1 MYLRASLEYPM
12 PGMNILLVILATFL
26 VNVWAN
32 DGRSANG
39 DWPGWVGDRLIPFV
53 FAVAIVLGVSLWSE
67 RRAARIVV
75 RGCVIA
81 LIASLLNLL
90 PFILR
95 DISDSVN
102 GRPTSA
108 FARAGGRKN
117 DTSSFWDELLGLIDP
132 KEYRSRAQRREEQE
146 HYVAAIK
153 QCIEERRKQDPSSD
167 NKLRFECVSTASRL
181 GPSEFQSR
189 YGTREAALKQ

>member
-102 GRPTSA
+102 GRPTSS
-108 FARAGGRKN
+108 FARAGGSKN
-117 DTSSFWDELLGLIDP
+117 DSSSFWDGLLALIDP

-146 HYVAAIK
+146 HYVAAIN
-153 QCIEERRKQDPSSD
+153 QCIEEKRKQDPSSD

>member
-1 MYLRASLEYPM
+1 
-12 PGMNILLVILATFL
+12 MNILLVIVATFL

-53 FAVAIVLGVSLWSE
+53 FAVAIVLGVSIWSE
-67 RRAARIVV
+67 RRTARIVV

-90 PFILR
+90 PFVLR

-108 FARAGGRKN
+108 LSRTAGRNG
-117 DTSSFWDELLGLIDP
+117 SSNLWDQLLAVIDP
-132 KEYRSRAQRREEQE
+132 KEYRSRVQRREEQE
-146 HYVAAIK
+146 QYVAAIN
-153 QCIEERRKQDPSSD
+153 QCIEERRKQDPASD

>member
-1 MYLRASLEYPM
+1 MYLLVSLEYPM

-67 RRAARIVV
+67 RRVARIVV

-90 PFILR
+90 PFVLR

-102 GRPTSA
+102 GRPTST
-108 FARAGGRKN
+108 FARAGSRN
-117 DTSSFWDELLGLIDP
+117 DSSNLWDQLLALISP

-146 HYVAAIK
+146 HYVAAIN